1 MGETQRET
9 DREGNRGIDI
19 RTERGGGVD
28 NCKRYR
34 KEGERERETLTIL
47 SQHSCPCSP
56 VLAILTI
63 LFWLSCHDSPVPA
76 VLL

>member
-19 RTERGGGVD
+19 RTERGGVD

-34 KEGERERETLTIL
+34 KEGGRERER
-47 SQHSCPCSP
+47 
-56 VLAILTI
+56 
-63 LFWLSCHDSPVPA
+63 DSDYPVPTFMPLQSCAGNPGYSFLA
-76 VLL
+76 VLS